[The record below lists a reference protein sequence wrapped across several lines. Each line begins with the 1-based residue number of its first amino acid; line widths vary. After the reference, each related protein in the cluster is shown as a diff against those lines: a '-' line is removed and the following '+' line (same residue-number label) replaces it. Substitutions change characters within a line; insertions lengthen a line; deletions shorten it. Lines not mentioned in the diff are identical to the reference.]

1 MSIITLT
8 SDYGLSDPYA
18 AAVKGQIFQQWPE
31 ARIVDI
37 SHQIQPDNLLQASF
51 VLRNAYPSFPQG
63 SVHLILVKELHKSSR
78 WLAFKI
84 NGHYFISSDCGLLA
98 MVNPE
103 RKPDQVVEISYQVD
117 VTSLFPGRDFLSAAA
132 AHLAKGGQL
141 SVLGRATD
149 NWQEH
154 TYLRPRVFENEE
166 RILGAIIYVDNSG
179 NLITNISKSMFKITA
194 KGRAVKILLP
204 RNKALTKISQ
214 GYFDHQ
220 QDGVMALFNS
230 SDLLEISYKEAESK
244 EINGASSLLSLNVQD
259 PVTLVFEA

>member
-18 AAVKGQIFQQWPE
+18 AAVKGQIFQQWQE

-37 SHQIQPDNLLQASF
+37 SHQIHPDNLMQASF
-51 VLRNAYPSFPQG
+51 VLRNAYPSFPEG
-63 SVHLILVKELHKSSR
+63 TVHLILVKELHKAAR
-78 WLAFKI
+78 WLAYKI
-84 NGHYFISSDCGLLA
+84 NGHHFISSDCGLLA

-103 RKPDQVVEISYQVD
+103 RRPDEVVEINYRVD
-117 VTSLFPGRDFLSAAA
+117 RASLFPGRDFLSAAA

-141 SVLGRATD
+141 SVLGRPTD
-149 NWQEH
+149 KWQEH
-154 TYLRPRVFENEE
+154 TYLRPRVDDDE
-166 RILGAIIYVDNSG
+166 RILGAIIYVDNRG
-179 NLITNISKSMFKITA
+179 NLITNISRSLFKRTA
-194 KGRAVKILLP
+194 KGRDFKILLP

-244 EINGASSLLSLNVQD
+244 ELNGASSLLSLSVQNS
-259 PVTLVFEA
+259 VTLVFEG